1 MNKDI
6 TQDAMSDNEIRV
18 LGGGGPFEEDTNPA
32 RRHKLFRNFDKK
44 KMVIFALIVLIFI
57 ILVVL
62 VCLVFSQRATTSSQ
76 PVADS
81 IDSVVVYSEKN
92 VVETKTVEPGLAI
105 QDTII
110 NDIPLQI
117 FTPRGCQLSLHLG
130 KVPQD
135 TNIMLLVQA
144 ADIRRDK
151 DLPVGAFVYNGELI
165 SKGHSKYG
173 FCAIIGDDIT
183 LGRQL
188 ETVLLERAIEN
199 NGSFFRQ
206 YSLVSEGQL
215 ISIPPKGKSQRKALC
230 YRQGELQ
237 VVITQDEESF
247 HDFSQALVDLGVE
260 EAISLVGGAS
270 LMQYKNADGETV
282 QQGKFGKKR
291 HRSEN
296 FLIWREVP
304 EKNK

>member
-1 MNKDI
+1 MVKDMK
-6 TQDAMSDNEIRV
+6 QDAMSDNEIRV
-18 LGGGGPFEEDTNPA
+18 LGGGDQLNDNSTPSRRQKPFRD
-32 RRHKLFRNFDKK
+32 FDKK
-44 KMVIFALIVLIFI
+44 KMAIVALFILVFI
-57 ILVVL
+57 ILAVL
-62 VCLVFSQRATTSSQ
+62 AYLLFAKPVHTSNQPLAT
-76 PVADS
+76 PADS
-81 IDSVVVYSEKN
+81 TNVYSEKI

-105 QDTII
+105 QDTVI

-130 KVPQD
+130 KVQQD

-206 YSLVSEGQL
+206 YSLVSGGQL

-230 YRQGELQ
+230 FRQGELQ

-247 HDFSQALVDLGVE
+247 HDFSQALVDLGIE

-296 FLIWREVP
+296 YLIWKKVP
-304 EKNK
+304 AAR

>member
-18 LGGGGPFEEDTNPA
+18 LGGGDSFEKDTNPA
-32 RRHKLFRNFDKK
+32 RRQKLFRNFDKK
-44 KMVIFALIVLIFI
+44 KMVIVAVIVLGFI
-57 ILVVL
+57 ILMVL
-62 VCLVFSQRATTSSQ
+62 ACLVFSLRTTTSSQ

-81 IDSVVVYSEKN
+81 IDGVVVYSEKN
-92 VVETKTVEPGLAI
+92 VVKTKIVEPVLVI

-144 ADIRRDK
+144 ADIRKDK

-199 NGSFFRQ
+199 DGSFFRQ
-206 YSLVSEGQL
+206 YSLVSRGQL
-215 ISIPPKGKSQRKALC
+215 ISIPQKGKSQRKALC
-230 YRQGELQ
+230 FHQGELQ
-237 VVITQDEESF
+237 VVITKDKESY
-247 HDFSQALVDLGVE
+247 HDFSQALVDLGIE
-260 EAISLVGGAS
+260 EAISLVGGTS
-270 LMQYKNADGETV
+270 RMQYKNANGETCR
-282 QQGKFGKKR
+282 QGVLDR
-291 HRSEN
+291 IPSHSEN
-296 FLIWREVP
+296 YLIWRT
-304 EKNK
+304 KSQD